1 MNGEL
6 INDQRVRVEIA
17 GQPKKPKGPQPDDI
31 CRLCG
36 RKGHWYLQNYI
47 GKMIVRIFEETG
59 NTNFIKENEEE
70 DPTVHHRLQVL
81 LHHLRLLKRK
91 SR

>member
-1 MNGEL
+1 VQKAVDEMNGEL

-36 RKGHWYLQNYI
+36 RKGHWYL
-47 GKMIVRIFEETG
+47 
-59 NTNFIKENEEE
+59 
-70 DPTVHHRLQVL
+70 
-81 LHHLRLLKRK
+81 
-91 SR
+91 